1 MESSRRGTPHCS
13 CARDG
18 DVFFFL
24 FLPIPN
30 SEGDMCPRRRRLF
43 SYFPS
48 AVSYQLIIIPSLS
61 RLHPTCKTSTPS
73 RPRAKYQFFVP
84 SPTASPELITIHK
97 LYQANLIYS
106 VCSRL
111 LLRANNSNKAPLI
124 VCLFAFAGPPSTT
137 SIHHPFYFLLS
148 SNDEGKPE
156 ERKAVG
162 LSGQQILNLFPSL
175 MRRMT
180 SSPT

>member
-1 MESSRRGTPHCS
+1 MGNPHIVHVHGTE
-13 CARDG
+13 AAA

-30 SEGDMCPRRRRLF
+30 SEGDMCPRRRLF
-43 SYFPS
+43 SHFPS

-84 SPTASPELITIHK
+84 SPIASPELITIHK
-97 LYQANLIYS
+97 LYLANLIYS

-124 VCLFAFAGPPSTT
+124 VYVC
-137 SIHHPFYFLLS
+137 LS
-148 SNDEGKPE
+148 SP
-156 ERKAVG
+156 ALQV
-162 LSGQQILNLFPSL
+162 QHQYIIYF
-175 MRRMT
+175 T
-180 SSPT
+180 SSFRLMTTANENKQIKSGLQIFGLFLSL